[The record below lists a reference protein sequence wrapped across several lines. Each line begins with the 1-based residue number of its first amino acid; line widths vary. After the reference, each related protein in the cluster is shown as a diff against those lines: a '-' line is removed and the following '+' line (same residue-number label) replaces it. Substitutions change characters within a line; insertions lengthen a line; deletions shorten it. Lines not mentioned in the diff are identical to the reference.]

1 MDLPILDFL
10 MGNMDRH
17 HYETFKLFGNDTF
30 PVHLDH
36 GRAFGKSK
44 HDEMS
49 ILAPLY
55 QVRFLLLW
63 NCINNV
69 LLKCCVIRHST
80 VSTLLM
86 YNSGP
91 IPLSAALNKSL
102 TSDPINPVLTD
113 PHLLALDRRIG
124 LVLQVIRECLDTAD
138 TPESVIFIRDHLY
151 NNVKPEQ
158 PVDDG
163 HYFR

>member
-1 MDLPILDFL
+1 MDLAILDFL

-36 GRAFGKSK
+36 GRAFGKAN

-55 QVRFLLLW
+55 RVSLLY
-63 NCINNV
+63 INFVNDDI
-69 LLKCCVIRHST
+69 LFQCCVIRHST

-91 IPLSAALNKSL
+91 IPLSAALNRSL
-102 TSDPINPVLTD
+102 TTDPINPVLTD
-113 PHLLALDRRIG
+113 PHLLALDRRII
-124 LVLQVIRECLDTAD
+124 LVLQVIRECLDSAD

-163 HYFR
+163 HYFS